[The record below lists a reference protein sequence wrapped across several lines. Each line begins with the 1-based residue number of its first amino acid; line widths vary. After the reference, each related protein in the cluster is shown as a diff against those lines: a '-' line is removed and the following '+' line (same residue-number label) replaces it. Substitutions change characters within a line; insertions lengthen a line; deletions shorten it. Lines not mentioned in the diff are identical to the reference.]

1 MTHQKVPDANQPLGM
16 RILNLQM
23 VLLPLVL
30 LGIIIAGYQGIQWS
44 ELLSFRVD
52 DGWCRTGL
60 QGIGRH
66 CFGDFGLAFN
76 RGDFEN
82 VYEPGNFAATS
93 TPLTAV
99 IFEFFRLFS
108 YDVALTIFQILM
120 ILSVFA
126 PIFWSTFGYGLTTR
140 FGASAI
146 LGIGSIGAITAID
159 RGNHVALL
167 VPLGLAYIVALEKK
181 KWAQAVLFLTILSML
196 KFWGILLII
205 GLISHKR
212 YRDSATVI
220 LLTVFGSLG
229 LLMFFPGQFTLKLSS
244 MLASVSDNDY
254 ASKVAGYATS
264 THGLVKRI
272 SCAATTKDW
281 CNTETH
287 ANSLF
292 SSSIMSLIIILSL
305 VAWCWWLFRIA
316 KAPIQIWGTAV
327 LALAFM
333 AVPDAPTY
341 NTVFIVA
348 IVALIF
354 WSSNQENHVGNESG
368 LVRRWHRSST
378 ALIWVVALTQLP
390 MTIVNFGAGA
400 SRSVFASGTTE
411 ISPFFRLNYWTTPTL
426 WLLFV
431 IVTLLE
437 GCQSMNPKVRQVVR
451 E

>member
-1 MTHQKVPDANQPLGM
+1 
-16 RILNLQM
+16 
-23 VLLPLVL
+23 
-30 LGIIIAGYQGIQWS
+30 
-44 ELLSFRVD
+44 
-52 DGWCRTGL
+52 
-60 QGIGRH
+60 
-66 CFGDFGLAFN
+66 
-76 RGDFEN
+76 
-82 VYEPGNFAATS
+82 
-93 TPLTAV
+93 
-99 IFEFFRLFS
+99 
-108 YDVALTIFQILM
+108 
-120 ILSVFA
+120 
-126 PIFWSTFGYGLTTR
+126 
-140 FGASAI
+140 
-146 LGIGSIGAITAID
+146 
-159 RGNHVALL
+159 
-167 VPLGLAYIVALEKK
+167 
-181 KWAQAVLFLTILSML
+181 
-196 KFWGILLII
+196 
-205 GLISHKR
+205 
-212 YRDSATVI
+212 
-220 LLTVFGSLG
+220 
-229 LLMFFPGQFTLKLSS
+229 LMFFPGQFTLKLSS

>member
-60 QGIGRH
+60 EGIGRH

-82 VYEPGNFAATS
+82 VYEQGNFAATS

-108 YDVALTIFQILM
+108 YDVALIIFQSLM

-126 PIFWSTFGYGLTTR
+126 PIFWSTFGYGFATR

-212 YRDSATVI
+212 YRDSAKVI

-287 ANSLF
+287 AKSLF

-354 WSSNQENHVGNESG
+354 WSSNQ
-368 LVRRWHRSST
+368 VRLCSPDP
-378 ALIWVVALTQLP
+378 LP
-390 MTIVNFGAGA
+390 
-400 SRSVFASGTTE
+400 
-411 ISPFFRLNYWTTPTL
+411 
-426 WLLFV
+426 
-431 IVTLLE
+431 
-437 GCQSMNPKVRQVVR
+437 K
-451 E
+451 